1 MKSQFDNRVMSNF
14 FMWFDHTLLRKGEAF
29 TNHDSNLYSVNS
41 LYQGYNT
48 YGSPFKQF
56 VSDASIPGA
65 NIINQVYIN
74 GVATN
79 RNNNGFVA
87 INYGMGQTYFSAPV
101 NTTVTPLSGRYAVKD
116 FNVYLTNDV
125 EEKLLFETQ
134 FSLSP
139 RTTQSPTGLPPESL
153 TYPAVF
159 LKNNGGHNEP
169 FAFGGL
175 DKTIFNVRAIVLADS
190 QYNLDAVS
198 SVFRDA
204 SKTFVPL
211 VEEAN
216 MPYNSLGDLKNGIVY
231 NFDSLTSSLPESG
244 RIFVDNVYVSK
255 IGGLSFAQKTNL
267 NPDVFS
273 LIMDFELE
281 HIRTPRK

>member
-14 FMWFDHTLLRKGEAF
+14 FMWFDHTLLKKGEAF
-29 TNHDSNLYSVNS
+29 TNHDSKLYSVNN

-101 NTTVTPLSGRYAVKD
+101 DTTATPLSGRYAVKD

-139 RTTQSPTGLPPESL
+139 RTTQSPTGVPPESL

-198 SVFRDA
+198 SVFRDT

-211 VEEAN
+211 IEEAN
-216 MPYNSLGDLKNGIVY
+216 MPYNSLGDLKNGVVY
-231 NFDSLTSSLPESG
+231 NFDSLTSNLAESG

-281 HIRTPRK
+281 HIRTSR

>member
-14 FMWFDHTLLRKGEAF
+14 FMWFDHTLLKKGEAF

-41 LYQGYNT
+41 LYQGYST

-175 DKTIFNVRAIVLADS
+175 DKTIFNIRAIVLADS

-198 SVFRDA
+198 SVFRDT

-231 NFDSLTSSLPESG
+231 NFDSLTSSLLESG

-281 HIRTPRK
+281 HIRAPRK